1 MGITM
6 ARANQRGPGGRPIR
20 LTKKLSDTICRSI
33 RSGSFQSVAFEAAG
47 VPESTAYAWLRRG
60 QVAYAAGDESDV
72 EQPFIEF
79 WQSLKKAV
87 ASSEQAAMRRIQ
99 RSSHWQASAWYLERR
114 FPERWALQSRID
126 SVAEQKSAAL
136 LDSILGAVSNE
147 SRAEIIA
154 ILHRAN
160 CQGGEEASETD

>member
-1 MGITM
+1 M

-20 LTKKLSDTICRSI
+20 LTKTLSDTICRSI

-60 QVAYAAGDESDV
+60 QVAYTAGDESEA
-72 EQPFIEF
+72 EQPFMEF

-87 ASSEQAAMRRIQ
+87 ASSEQTALRRIQ

-114 FPERWALQSRID
+114 FPERWALRSRID

-154 ILHRAN
+154 VLHGATSKD
-160 CQGGEEASETD
+160 APETPTPD